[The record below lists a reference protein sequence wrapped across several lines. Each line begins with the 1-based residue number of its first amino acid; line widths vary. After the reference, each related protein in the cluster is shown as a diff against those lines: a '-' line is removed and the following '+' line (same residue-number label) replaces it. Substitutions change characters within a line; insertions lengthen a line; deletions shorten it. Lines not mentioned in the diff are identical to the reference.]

1 MHLKLTL
8 VYILILFGTVI
19 LSKKFKFYDIP
30 NNRKLHS
37 KPVINTS
44 GFALY
49 FFLIFLV
56 LNYEFSFEIEEIIS
70 IGIFAFLTG
79 FIDDRVNLSPG
90 VKLIGL
96 LFPTI
101 YLVFKGY
108 YLKDLGLYNN
118 FGLLELGKFSIIF
131 SILAVGLL
139 INSINYIDGID
150 GLLSGISIIIFCYF
164 IFLIEDN
171 KNLEIIF
178 SIILIPLIIN
188 LLFNFLSTKSSI
200 KLFFGNGGSLF
211 LGFFISFAMIYLKV
225 FENIH
230 PSLLIWSVWLPVYD
244 FLDVTI
250 FRLNKKIKFYK
261 ADQRHLHHLLIK
273 QLKFSHLKASLI
285 LCIIQ
290 ASIIF
295 LGYLIAKKI
304 GPDVSLSM
312 FVVLF
317 IVFVLVKK
325 NLQYYKIKKF
335 IFFLKF

>member
-1 MHLKLTL
+1 MYLKLTL
-8 VYILILFGTVI
+8 IYILIIFGTII

-30 NNRKLHS
+30 NNRKIHS
-37 KPVINTS
+37 KPVLNTS

-56 LNYEFSFEIEEIIS
+56 SNYEFSFEIEEIIS
-70 IGIFAFLTG
+70 IGFFAFLAG
-79 FIDDRVNLSPG
+79 FVDDRINLSAG

-101 YLVFKGY
+101 YLVFKGF
-108 YLKDLGLYNN
+108 YLKDLGLYDN

-164 IFLIEDN
+164 IFLVKDN
-171 KNLEIIF
+171 KNLEIMF

-188 LLFNFLSTKSSI
+188 LLFNFLSINTSF
-200 KLFFGNGGSLF
+200 KLFFGNSGSLF
-211 LGFFISFAMIYLKV
+211 LGFFISFTMIYLKV

-230 PSLLIWSVWLPVYD
+230 PSLLIWSVCLPVYD

-250 FRLNKKIKFYK
+250 SRLNKKIKFYK
-261 ADQRHLHHLLIK
+261 ADQRHLHHLLTN
-273 QLKFSHLKASLI
+273 QLKFSHLKASAI
-285 LCIIQ
+285 LCVIQ
-290 ASIIF
+290 TSVIL
-295 LGYLIAKKI
+295 LGYLISKKI
-304 GPDVSLSM
+304 SPDISLSM

-317 IVFVLVKK
+317 IVFVLIKK
-325 NLQYYKIKKF
+325 NLQYYKI
-335 IFFLKF
+335 